1 MKSRASFKSHPLHPI
16 LICFPIAF
24 FTGTVVF
31 DVLAVLFD
39 RDHLAFVAY
48 FMEIAGIF
56 GAVLAAIPGIVDYS
70 QTVPPQSSAKSRA
83 AKHGLTNTFMLL
95 LFTVAWFYR
104 RQETFEPWILIAIET
119 AGFIFMMIAGWM
131 GGTLVYRNQIGV
143 DPRYAHA
150 GKWKESYYPSQQP
163 GSLIAVGKSDELK
176 VNQMKLLHIGS
187 KRIVLSKSE
196 KGYAAFDDRCTHK
209 GGSLA
214 GGSMICGT
222 VQCPWHGSQFDVHT
236 GQLTAGPGKDPIQCY
251 TVKEENGNVMLLL

>member
-16 LICFPIAF
+16 LVCFPIAF
-24 FTGTVVF
+24 FTGTLVF
-31 DVLAVLFD
+31 DLLAVLFN
-39 RDHLAFVAY
+39 RDHLAFVGY

-56 GAVLAAIPGIVDYS
+56 GAVLAAIPGIIDYS
-70 QTVPPQSSAKSRA
+70 QTVPPDSSAKSRA
-83 AKHGLTNTFMLL
+83 AKHGITNTLMLL
-95 LFTVAWFYR
+95 IFTGAWFYR
-104 RQETFEPWILIAIET
+104 RQETFEPWLLIAIEA
-119 AGFIFMMIAGWM
+119 AGFILMMIAGWM

-150 GKWKESYYPSQQP
+150 GKWKESYWPDQQP
-163 GSLIAVGKSDELK
+163 GSEMEVGTVDEIK
-176 VNQMKLLHIGS
+176 VNQMQLLHVGK
-187 KRIVLSKSE
+187 KRIVLSRSE

-236 GQLTAGPGKDPIQCY
+236 GQLKAGPGKDPIHCY
-251 TVKEENGNVMLLL
+251 SVKEVNGKVLLHL